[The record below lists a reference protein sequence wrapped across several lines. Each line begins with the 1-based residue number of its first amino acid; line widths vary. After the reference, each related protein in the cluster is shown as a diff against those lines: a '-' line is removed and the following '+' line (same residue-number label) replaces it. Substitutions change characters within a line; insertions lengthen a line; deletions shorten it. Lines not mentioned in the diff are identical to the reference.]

1 VTPFALGLI
10 LSAACIHASWNLL
23 AKRAG
28 GGAAF
33 VWAASVAGVAIWL
46 PITIARGEFQQV
58 SWTPVV
64 FLFILGNG
72 VLQTLYFLTLQHGYK
87 VGDLS
92 VVYPLARGTGPL
104 FSTVGAVLFLG
115 ERPTPLG
122 LLGAALIVGGVF
134 VIARTAAVTR
144 TEAPPTKGR
153 AATGNLRSGG
163 PAAVDQRQA
172 IAFGVL
178 TGLFIASYTLWDK
191 VAVSQLHLPPVLYD
205 TLSVALRVLF
215 LLPLA
220 LRQWPQVVSLWR
232 THKGEIVGVGFFSE
246 LGYILVLVAMQT
258 TPVIYTAPLRE
269 VSILLATVMG
279 ALLLHEGNLRR
290 RLPAAAAILLGVIT
304 LALS

>member
-1 VTPFALGLI
+1 MTPLALGLI

-33 VWAASVAGVAIWL
+33 VWAAAVAGTLIWL

-58 SWTPVV
+58 QWTPIVLV
-64 FLFILGNG
+64 FLLGSG
-72 VLQTLYFLTLQHGYK
+72 VLQTLYFVTLQRGYK

-104 FSTVGAVLFLG
+104 FSTLGAILLLG

-122 LLGAALIVGGVF
+122 LLGAGLIVVGVF
-134 VIARTAAVTR
+134 IIARNAAAV
-144 TEAPPTKGR
+144 G
-153 AATGNLRSGG
+153 ATAQGHGG
-163 PAAVDQRQA
+163 LNQRQA
-172 IAFGVL
+172 ILFGVL

-191 VAVSQLHLPPVLYD
+191 FAVSRLHLPPVLYD
-205 TLSVALRVLF
+205 TISVAVRAIL
-215 LLPLA
+215 LLPIG
-220 LRQWPQVVSLWR
+220 LRLWPQVVGLWR
-232 THKGEIVGVGFFSE
+232 EHKVEIVGVGFFSE
-246 LGYILVLVAMQT
+246 LAYILVLVAMQT
-258 TPVIYTAPLRE
+258 TPVLYTAPLRE
-269 VSILLATVMG
+269 VSILIATVMG
-279 ALLLHEGNLRR
+279 AVLLREGNLRR

>member
-1 VTPFALGLI
+1 MTPLALGLI

-33 VWAASVAGVAIWL
+33 VWAAAAAGALIWL
-46 PITIARGEFQQV
+46 PITAARGEFQQV
-58 SWTPVV
+58 AWSPLVLL
-64 FLFILGNG
+64 FLFGSG

-104 FSTVGAVLFLG
+104 FSTLGAILLLG
-115 ERPTPLG
+115 ERPTPVG
-122 LLGAALIVGGVF
+122 LLGAGLIVGGVF
-134 VIARTAAVTR
+134 VIARTAASTR
-144 TEAPPTKGR
+144 VQARDAVSGSAR
-153 AATGNLRSGG
+153 NL
-163 PAAVDQRQA
+163 DQRQA
-172 IAFGVL
+172 VAFGVL

-191 VAVSQLHLPPVLYD
+191 VAMSQLQLPPVLYD
-205 TLSVALRVLF
+205 TISVAVRALL
-215 LLPLA
+215 LLPVG
-220 LRQWPQVVSLWR
+220 LRLWPQVVTLWR
-232 THKGEIVGVGFFSE
+232 EHKTEIVGVGFFSE

-269 VSILLATVMG
+269 VSILIATVMG
-279 ALLLHEGNLRR
+279 ALLLHEGDLRR
-290 RLPAAAAILLGVIT
+290 RLPGAAAILLGVIT

>member
-1 VTPFALGLI
+1 VTPLALGLI

-33 VWAASVAGVAIWL
+33 VWAASVAGAVLWL
-46 PITIARGEFQQV
+46 PIVIARGEFQQV
-58 SWTPVV
+58 QWSPIV
-64 FLFILGNG
+64 FLFLFGNG

-104 FSTVGAVLFLG
+104 FSTLGAILLLG

-122 LLGAALIVGGVF
+122 LLGAGLIVAGVF
-134 VIARTAAVTR
+134 IIARTAATTR
-144 TEAPPTKGR
+144 SEVR
-153 AATGNLRSGG
+153 TGSGSLQ
-163 PAAVDQRQA
+163 VMDQRQA
-172 IAFGVL
+172 VVFGVL
-178 TGLFIASYTLWDK
+178 TGIFIASYTLWDK

-205 TLSVALRVLF
+205 TVSVTMRAVL
-215 LLPLA
+215 LLPVG
-220 LRQWPQVVSLWR
+220 LRLWPQVKELWR
-232 THKGEIVGVGFFSE
+232 DHKGEIVGVGFFSE
-246 LGYILVLVAMQT
+246 LGYIMILVAMQT

-269 VSILLATVMG
+269 VSILIATVFG

>member
-1 VTPFALGLI
+1 VTPLALGLI

-33 VWAASVAGVAIWL
+33 VWAAAVAGSAIWL

-58 SWTPVV
+58 EWTPIVLV
-64 FLFILGNG
+64 FLFGSG
-72 VLQTLYFLTLQHGYK
+72 VLQTLYFLTLQRGYK

-104 FSTVGAVLFLG
+104 FSTLGAIFLLG

-122 LLGAALIVGGVF
+122 LLGAGLIVGGVF
-134 VIARTAAVTR
+134 IIARTAA
-144 TEAPPTKGR
+144 ASGP
-153 AATGNLRSGG
+153 ATGIAGSVN
-163 PAAVDQRQA
+163 QRQA
-172 IAFGVL
+172 IGFGVL

-205 TLSVALRVLF
+205 TISVIVRALL
-215 LLPLA
+215 LLPVGIRL
-220 LRQWPQVVSLWR
+220 WPQVMALWR
-232 THKGEIVGVGFFSE
+232 DRKGEIVGVGFFSE
-246 LGYILVLVAMQT
+246 LGYIFVLVAMQT

-269 VSILLATVMG
+269 VSILIATVMG
-279 ALLLHEGNLRR
+279 SLLLHEGNLRR

-304 LALS
+304 LAIS

>member
-1 VTPFALGLI
+1 MTPLALGLI

-33 VWAASVAGVAIWL
+33 VWAAAVAGTLIWL

-58 SWTPVV
+58 QWTPIVLV
-64 FLFILGNG
+64 FLLGSG
-72 VLQTLYFLTLQHGYK
+72 VLQTLYFVTLQHGYK

-104 FSTVGAVLFLG
+104 FSTLGALLLLG

-122 LLGAALIVGGVF
+122 LLGAGLIVTGVF
-134 VIARTAAVTR
+134 IIARNAAAVGVT
-144 TEAPPTKGR
+144 AQGQ
-153 AATGNLRSGG
+153 GG
-163 PAAVDQRQA
+163 LNQRQA

-191 VAVSQLHLPPVLYD
+191 FAVSRLYLPPVLYD
-205 TLSVALRVLF
+205 TISVAVRALL
-215 LLPLA
+215 LLPIG
-220 LRQWPQVVSLWR
+220 LRLWPQVVVLWR
-232 THKGEIVGVGFFSE
+232 EHKVEIVGVGFFSE
-246 LGYILVLVAMQT
+246 LAYILVLTAMQT
-258 TPVIYTAPLRE
+258 TPVLYTAPLRE
-269 VSILLATVMG
+269 VSILIATVMG
-279 ALLLHEGNLRR
+279 ALLLKEGNLRR

-304 LALS
+304 LAMS

>member
-1 VTPFALGLI
+1 MGLI

-33 VWAASVAGVAIWL
+33 VWAAAVAGSLIWL
-46 PITIARGEFQQV
+46 PITLLRGEFAQV
-58 SWTPVV
+58 EWTPIVLL
-64 FLFILGNG
+64 FLFGSG

-104 FSTVGAVLFLG
+104 FSTLGAIFLLG
-115 ERPTPLG
+115 ERPTTLG
-122 LLGAALIVGGVF
+122 LLGAGLIVGGVL
-134 VIARTAAVTR
+134 VIARTSAAGSS
-144 TEAPPTKGR
+144 APDMG
-153 AATGNLRSGG
+153 
-163 PAAVDQRQA
+163 QRQA
-172 IAFGVL
+172 VAFGVL

-205 TLSVALRVLF
+205 TVSVTVRAVL
-215 LLPLA
+215 LLPVG
-220 LRQWPQVVSLWR
+220 LRLWPEVVGLWR
-232 THKGEIVGVGFFSE
+232 EHKGAIVGVGFFSE
-246 LGYILVLVAMQT
+246 LGYILVLTAMQT

-269 VSILLATVMG
+269 VSILIATMMG
-279 ALLLHEGNLRR
+279 ALLLHEGRLRQ
-290 RLPAAAAILLGVIT
+290 RLPAAFTILLGVIT